1 MLDKLLSVLADGC
14 FHSGSELG
22 RALGISRSAV
32 WKHMQRLQELGL
44 EVYSVKGRGYRLP
57 GGVDLID
64 PARLHQYLQVDGVS
78 GQLARLD
85 VAIETD
91 STNAQG
97 LQALQQGIP
106 NGLFVA
112 EYQHA
117 GRGRRGRQWLSPLA
131 SSLCFTLAWRFNS
144 GAAALEG
151 LSLAVGLAL
160 QQALA
165 EQGVAS
171 IGLKWPN
178 DLLVG
183 NAKLAGIL
191 IELSGDAA
199 GECQVAIGVGLN
211 VALPEGIAEQLDQPC
226 IDLRT
231 LGFDGDR
238 TELLAAL
245 VRQLIQVLQRFESGG
260 FAQLR
265 PAWEAAN
272 VFQGR
277 PVRLTSGVHVFEGVC
292 LGVTDQG
299 GLRLQTEQGQ
309 EVFHGGEVSVRAHE
323 TA

>member
-1 MLDKLLSVLADGC
+1 MLDKLLSVLADGA

-22 RALGISRSAV
+22 RELGISRSAV
-32 WKHMQRLQELGL
+32 WKHMQRLQDLGL

-57 GGVDLID
+57 GGIDLID
-64 PARLHQYLQVDGVS
+64 AERLHHHLHAAG
-78 GQLARLD
+78 LAERLAVVE

-91 STNAQG
+91 STNAKG
-97 LQALQQGIP
+97 LQALQQGMRS
-106 NGLFVA
+106 GLFVA
-112 EYQHA
+112 EYQHE

-160 QQALA
+160 QQALTEMGI
-165 EQGVAS
+165 EQV
-171 IGLKWPN
+171 GLKWPN

-183 NAKLAGIL
+183 DAKLAGIL

-211 VALPEGIAEQLDQPC
+211 VALPDGLAEQLDQPC
-226 IDLRT
+226 IDLRA
-231 LGFDGDR
+231 LGFAGER
-238 TELLAAL
+238 TELLARL
-245 VRQLIQVLQRFESGG
+245 IRQLVQVLQRFESGG

-272 VFQGR
+272 VFQGQ
-277 PVRLTSGVHVFEGVC
+277 PVRLTSGVHAFEGIC

-299 GLRLQTEQGQ
+299 GLRLQTAKGQ

>member
-1 MLDKLLSVLADGC
+1 MLDKLLSVLADGA

-22 RALGISRSAV
+22 RELGISRSAV

-44 EVYSVKGRGYRLP
+44 ELYSVKGRGYRLP
-57 GGVDLID
+57 GGIDLID
-64 PARLHQYLQVDGVS
+64 AERLRDRLQSAGLGD
-78 GQLARLD
+78 RLRVE
-85 VAIETD
+85 VAVETD
-91 STNAQG
+91 STNVQG
-97 LQALQQGIP
+97 LEALRQGVHS
-106 NGLFVA
+106 GLYVA

-160 QQALA
+160 RQALA
-165 EQGVAS
+165 ELGVEPV
-171 IGLKWPN
+171 GLKWPN
-178 DLLVG
+178 DLLVE

-211 VALPEGIAEQLDQPC
+211 VALPDGLAEQLDQPC

-238 TELLAAL
+238 TELLATL
-245 VRQLIQVLQRFESGG
+245 VRQLVQVLQRFESGG

-277 PVRLTSGVHVFEGVC
+277 PVRLTSGAHSFEGIC

-299 GLRLQTEQGQ
+299 GLRLQTDKGQ

>member
-1 MLDKLLSVLADGC
+1 MLDRLLAVLADGA

-22 RALGISRSAV
+22 RTLGISRSAV
-32 WKHMQRLQELGL
+32 WKHMQRLQDLELEL
-44 EVYSVKGRGYRLP
+44 YSVKGRGYRLP
-57 GGVDLID
+57 GGLDLID
-64 PARLHQYLQVDGVS
+64 AEALAAQLCALGVADRLQTVE
-78 GQLARLD
+78 
-85 VAIETD
+85 VATEID
-91 STNAQG
+91 STNARA
-97 LQALQQGIP
+97 LQAMRSGVRT
-106 NGLFVA
+106 GLYVA

-117 GRGRRGRQWLSPLA
+117 GRGRRGREWLSPLA

-144 GAAALEG
+144 GVAALEG

-165 EQGVAS
+165 RMGLEGV
-171 IGLKWPN
+171 GLKWPN

-183 NAKLAGIL
+183 EAKLAGIL

-211 VALPEGIAEQLDQPC
+211 VALPTDLAEQLDQPC
-226 IDLRT
+226 TDLRS
-231 LGFDGDR
+231 LGFEGQR
-238 TELLAAL
+238 TVLLSTLVAEL
-245 VRQLIQVLQRFESGG
+245 VKVLHRFESGG

-265 PAWEAAN
+265 ADWEAAN

-277 PVRLTSGVHVFEGVC
+277 TVRLVSGVHRYEGVC

-299 GLRLQTEQGQ
+299 GLRLETDKGH

>member
-1 MLDKLLSVLADGC
+1 MLDKLLSVLADGA

-22 RALGISRSAV
+22 RELGISRSAV

-44 EVYSVKGRGYRLP
+44 ELYSVKGRGYRLP
-57 GGVDLID
+57 GGIDLID
-64 PARLHQYLQVDGVS
+64 AERLRDRLQSAGLGD
-78 GQLARLD
+78 RLR
-85 VAIETD
+85 VEVTVETD
-91 STNAQG
+91 STNVQG
-97 LQALQQGIP
+97 LEALRQGVHS
-106 NGLFVA
+106 GLYVA

-160 QQALA
+160 RQALA
-165 EQGVAS
+165 ELGVEPV
-171 IGLKWPN
+171 GLKWPN
-178 DLLVG
+178 DLLVE

-211 VALPEGIAEQLDQPC
+211 VALSDGLAEQLDQPC
-226 IDLRT
+226 IDLRA

-238 TELLAAL
+238 TELLATL
-245 VRQLIQVLQRFESGG
+245 VCQLVQVLQRFESGG

-277 PVRLTSGVHVFEGVC
+277 PVRLTSGAHSFEGIC

-299 GLRLQTEQGQ
+299 GLRLQTDKGQ